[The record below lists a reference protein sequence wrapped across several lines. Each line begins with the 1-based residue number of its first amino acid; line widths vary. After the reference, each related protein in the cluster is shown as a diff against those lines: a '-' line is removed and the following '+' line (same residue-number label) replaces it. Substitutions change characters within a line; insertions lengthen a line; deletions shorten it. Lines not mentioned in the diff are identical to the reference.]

1 MQRAYFLGGSGP
13 AGFVT
18 DFPAEQQEHYG
29 ILLKGGPGT
38 GKSTLMKKLAAAFAG
53 EEISVYHCASDP
65 HSLDAVVFE
74 ERGVYVTDATAPHDQ
89 STPLPGVTGE
99 LCDLA
104 AGLDR
109 DTVSA
114 HAEEIRQLYRENQNL
129 HAMAKKGYAGIAA
142 MEASVARI
150 GQNALLRDKLSG
162 YARRFT
168 KRLMPKKAARDGRIL
183 RRACAAMTPQG
194 IREFIPAEFDRMLL
208 SDPCMTAAPLLLAA
222 VAESAVHAGLDAE
235 CTRSLTAPDRPLTHV
250 ILPGLHLAFSAV
262 PALPDDCPDS
272 AAVTDMKRFYDAD
285 MLRQQRNLLRFCRK
299 TADAAANQTAALL
312 LEALQVHDR
321 LETYYIAALDTA
333 FLDKQAAALISRVLQ
348 FPRIS

>member
-38 GKSTLMKKLAAAFAG
+38 GKSTLMNKLAAAFAG
-53 EEISVYHCASDP
+53 EAVSVYHCASDP

-74 ERGVYVTDATAPHDQ
+74 ERGVYITDATAPHEQ
-89 STPLPGVTGE
+89 STPLPHVTGE

-109 DTVSA
+109 DAVSA
-114 HAEEIRQLYRENQNL
+114 HAEEITQCYRENQSL

-142 MEASVARI
+142 MEASVVRI

-162 YARRFT
+162 YARRMT
-168 KRLMPKKAARDGRIL
+168 KRMLPKKAAREGKIL

-194 IREFIPAEFDRMLL
+194 TREFIPAEFDRMLL
-208 SDPCMTAAPLLLAA
+208 HDPCMTAAPLLLAA
-222 VAESAVHAGLDAE
+222 VAEAAVHAGLDAE

-250 ILPGLHLAFSAV
+250 ILPELMLAFSA
-262 PALPDDCPDS
+262 LPGDCPDS

-285 MLRQQRNLLRFCRK
+285 ILRAQRNLLRFCRK
-299 TADAAANQTAALL
+299 TADAAAEQTAALL
-312 LEALQVHDR
+312 SEALQVHDR

-333 FLDKQAAALISRVLQ
+333 FLDSQAAALISRVLQ
-348 FPRIS
+348 FPRKA